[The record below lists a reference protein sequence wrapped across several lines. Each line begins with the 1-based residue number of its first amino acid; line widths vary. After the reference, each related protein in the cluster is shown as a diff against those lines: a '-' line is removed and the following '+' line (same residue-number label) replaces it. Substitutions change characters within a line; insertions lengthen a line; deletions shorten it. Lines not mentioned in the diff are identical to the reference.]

1 MTRGQTLILIT
12 MSIIIIILF
21 GGVAALGISLAN
33 SETSASGG
41 QSEIVAGPP
50 PTSTTTPTPSATP
63 TFPFTPTPTDTP
75 IPTPTSTR
83 VVNNTATPTPSKT
96 PTPAPP
102 TATPTNTPVSRSNYG
117 SSSGSVGSFQSHP
130 AATPVPTSRYPF
142 KVVEGPIA
150 YKTKNH
156 FLVILAKVTA
166 GGAFL
171 PNYKLVGFHSPTGLN
186 WESLPSCDH
195 ICKASGPPGVH
206 NNEGEL
212 IEKFLIQEG
221 NLFIEFPFYE
231 DGVFTFMLVDPQ
243 GHQASEVLQ
252 LEMDSDSDS
261 RKWFYLRFNR

>member
-1 MTRGQTLILIT
+1 MNRGQTFILIT

-21 GGVAALGISLAN
+21 SGVAVLGMSLTD
-33 SETSASGG
+33 SETPASGD
-41 QSEIVAGPP
+41 QAEIAAGPP
-50 PTSTTTPTPSATP
+50 PKPTATPTPSATP

-117 SSSGSVGSFQSHP
+117 ISSSSVGSFQSNP

-142 KVVEGPIA
+142 RVVEGPLD

-171 PNYKLVGFHSPTGLN
+171 PNYKLVGFHSPTGRN
-186 WESLPSCDH
+186 WESLPSCNH

-206 NNEGEL
+206 DDEGEL
-212 IEKFLIQEG
+212 IERFLIQEG
-221 NLFIEFPFYE
+221 NIFIEFPFYE

-243 GHQASEVLQ
+243 GRQASEVLQ
-252 LEMDSDSDS
+252 LELDSSSDN
-261 RKWFYLRFNR
+261 RKWFYLHFSR